1 MTIRNYPIAHAA
13 ILRETRRDIIAE
25 HDGGIDTGI
34 PADVIDAWRAD
45 IDHGVE
51 YVGRMPAPAPVIT
64 PTQPPAGINHPILN
78 AAERRLLKSMDAWPS
93 AYTDRQSLLT
103 FLLHT
108 DGGKVRNILGEGYK
122 TNLPVP
128 GMPDAKIKVA
138 YRAPHTEAGRLNC
151 SALTRG
157 CMAAC
162 LVSTGQ
168 MIYDRSRRSRI
179 KKSMLRHHFP
189 FAYMWAYARE
199 LERFERYC
207 RKRGLVPVV
216 RDGGTDENGDG
227 AGWARMFPNIN
238 FYDYRKD
245 TLAEVRRK
253 AGGTMPPNY
262 HVTFS
267 LSERA
272 GSWREAQ
279 RYLDAGYGAA
289 VVVAAEGSTRKA
301 DAKAA
306 QARIIE
312 QGHLHGIP
320 VVDGDAHD
328 YRPGDLIGR
337 MAVLYAKGPALK
349 DTTGFVYRV

>member
-25 HDGGIDTGI
+25 HDDGIDTGM
-34 PADVIDAWRAD
+34 PADVIEAWRSN

-51 YVGRMPAPAPVIT
+51 YVRTPVII
-64 PTQPPAGINHPILN
+64 PTQPPVGVKHPTLN
-78 AAERRLLKSMDAWPS
+78 AAERRILRGMDAPRAALTSRS
-93 AYTDRQSLLT
+93 ALLE

-122 TNLPVP
+122 TNLPIP
-128 GMPDAKIKVA
+128 GLPQAKIKVA
-138 YRAPHTEAGRLNC
+138 YRSPHVEAGRNNC

-157 CMAAC
+157 CKAAC
-162 LVSTGQ
+162 LVATGQ
-168 MIYDRSRRSRI
+168 MIYDQSRRSRI
-179 KKSMLRHHFP
+179 KKSMLRYHFP
-189 FAYMWAYARE
+189 FAYLAVYAKE
-199 LERFERYC
+199 LARFERYC
-207 RKRGLVPVV
+207 QKRGLVPVV

-227 AGWARMFPNIN
+227 AGWARMFPGIQ

-245 TLAEVRRK
+245 RLVEVTAK
-253 AGGTMPPNY
+253 AGGELPSNY

-267 LSERA
+267 LSERSW
-272 GSWREAQ
+272 SWREAQ

-301 DAKAA
+301 DAKDA
-306 QARIIE
+306 QARILA

-320 VVDGDAHD
+320 VVNGDEHD
-328 YRPGDLIGR
+328 YRPGDLTGR

-349 DTTGFVYRV
+349 DKTGFVHRV